1 MADPAADHLGVAV
14 IGLGFMGRT
23 HIAAYGAAAAAGLPC
38 RLVAV
43 CDASVERLSGGGAGP
58 SMGNLATGA
67 DGNNALFDPSRV
79 RTESDPERVFADPSV
94 HIVSICTYTD
104 THVPL
109 AVRAL
114 EAGKHV
120 LVEKPVGVTAGAVRP
135 LADAAAHAWL
145 RGRLCMPA
153 MCMRFW
159 PGWEWLHAAVRGGT
173 YGRVRSATFQRLVG
187 PPRWA
192 QDFYTSPE
200 RSGGALVDLHIH
212 DADFISW
219 CFGRPA
225 SVQTGGT
232 YEHVTTVYR
241 FASGG
246 PEHVA
251 AEGGWNLAR
260 GFGFR
265 MRYTV
270 IFDEATADFD
280 ISRDPPLLLH
290 TATASRPIGIPAGA
304 GYEREIRHFVE
315 AVASRG
321 ELRATMA
328 DALRTAEI
336 LDAERES
343 MLSGRAVQ
351 L

>member
-1 MADPAADHLGVAV
+1 MSQPLGVAV

-23 HIAAYGAAAAAGLPC
+23 HIAAYNAAAAAGLPC

-43 CDASVERLSGGGAGP
+43 CDASPERLSGSGP

-67 DGNNALFDPSRV
+67 EGKPLFDPASVRV
-79 RTESDPERVFADPSV
+79 QTDPERVFADPDV

-109 AVRAL
+109 ALRAL

-120 LVEKPVGVTAGAVRP
+120 LVEKPVGVTAEAVRP

-159 PGWEWLHAAVRGGT
+159 PGWDWLHERVREGT

-192 QDFYTSPE
+192 EDFYRDPA

-225 SVQTGGT
+225 AVQTGGT
-232 YEHVTTVYR
+232 YDHVTTVYR
-241 FASGG
+241 FGADG
-246 PEHVA
+246 PGHVV

-260 GFGFR
+260 AFGFR

-280 ISRDPPLLLH
+280 IGRDPPLLLH
-290 TATASRPIGIPAGA
+290 TATETTPVPIASGA
-304 GYEREIRHFVE
+304 GYEPEVRHFVE
-315 AVASRG
+315 RVAGGG

-328 DALRTAEI
+328 DALQTAEI

-343 MLSGRAVQ
+343 MLSGRAAS